1 MNKDFSKYKKII
13 NDFSGQV
20 LNPNFEASFSTA
32 AKNIPK
38 TERFLLKMELKRL
51 AASCTRLIDL
61 RGHVDGE
68 CKPFVHE
75 DRTHYLDDVAIKV
88 FNDAFVLY
96 SGYTFGVYEAVMS
109 TENNFRVIYQR
120 EKSSAS
126 VSKNTEPDKVFEKS
140 QYPAKFY
147 SFGPYH
153 NRSEERMNFAI
164 PIQVFFDEK
173 NSVECTSS
181 DLSVNGCKFRINSVK
196 PISVG
201 QQISLRFTGL
211 EGEFQFGSDNNFVY
225 EIKNI
230 AVVEN
235 LQLVGVKRVTP
246 QTNPQDGFTQFL
258 SGFIQGNK
266 RRYKIN
272 LDNSISALQS
282 RNFEQYILPK
292 SNELAIFIEKKGKL
306 LAPKYALTCNNNQN
320 IFQYWKDEKRYSTLY
335 CLTPPERIARLQKLA
350 VSGKSLLVFSFIH
363 KSQGKHYFYTADE
376 LQLAEDEGFRTQFL
390 GFAAAKGNFSITQ
403 LSLLDVFPKRIESPL
418 TLSEALPKKS
428 QYLNAPASDEVKL
441 QIANTPFIVVA
452 SNVTQSESTKAYQL
466 LSYEGI
472 NTAKLK
478 NFGHKRLSQP
488 YSVDEVGINYR
499 NQRQELRF
507 KYKTPTDVEIDDVKW
522 QGTSH
527 DFSTAGL
534 KVELNKATV
543 LTKGDIVSISFP
555 ALQKIT
561 SAFQLKALPYEV
573 IRVDSS
579 KKVVNLRVFVEKH
592 QHIGRKFF
600 KALIDKNRDK
610 LTPDEYA
617 MTKPGLAKALRNIY
631 SSSSMIPTLVVQTSG
646 SRYKI
651 ETVACGESSGKLIA
665 AMRKLSDSKQ
675 HINLYPLIGHPE
687 ILTRLTASLK
697 KMQSVDNAKTELL
710 YIAIN
715 HRTSSVEETVTT
727 KMASE
732 LGSEKVKQMFI
743 HQALKKGDFFCV
755 MAKLSRAAE
764 PDMGHLNPELSY
776 IGSYAI
782 HRGKQIEQEIWSVAG
797 LAQIFDVTQ
806 EEVFRYQ
813 LTRKNNVSQ
822 PA

>member
-13 NDFSGQV
+13 DDFSGQV
-20 LNPNFEASFSTA
+20 LNPNFEASFSSA

-51 AASCTRLIDL
+51 AAPCTRLIDL

-88 FNDAFVLY
+88 FSDSFVLY

-126 VSKNTEPDKVFEKS
+126 VSKNTEPEKVFEKS

-147 SFGPYH
+147 RFGPYH

-164 PIQVFFDEK
+164 PIQVFFDGK
-173 NSVECTSS
+173 SSVECTSS

-230 AVVEN
+230 AVVDN

-272 LDNSISALQS
+272 LDNTISALQS

-376 LQLAEDEGFRTQFL
+376 LQLADDEEFRTQFL

-403 LSLLDVFPKRIESPL
+403 LSLLDVFSKRIESPL

-428 QYLNAPASDEVKL
+428 QYLNAPASDEVKS

-452 SNVTQSESTKAYQL
+452 SDVTQSESTKAYQL

-631 SSSSMIPTLVVQTSG
+631 SSSSIIPTLVVQTSG

-675 HINLYPLIGHPE
+675 HINLYPLIGHPDV
-687 ILTRLTASLK
+687 LTRLTASLK

-715 HRTSSVEETVTT
+715 HRTSSVEEAVTT

>member
-1 MNKDFSKYKKII
+1 MYKR
-13 NDFSGQV
+13 Q
-20 LNPNFEASFSTA
+20 
-32 AKNIPK
+32 
-38 TERFLLKMELKRL
+38 ELKRL

-88 FNDAFVLY
+88 FSDSFVLY

-376 LQLAEDEGFRTQFL
+376 LQLADDEEFRTQFL

-403 LSLLDVFPKRIESPL
+403 LSLLDVFSKRIESPL

-428 QYLNAPASDEVKL
+428 QYLNAPASDEVKS

-452 SNVTQSESTKAYQL
+452 SDVTQSESTKAYQL